1 MTLTALC
8 DFQISLTSLR
18 ISAKWKYHQQFQK
31 LYNFIL
37 ASEKYI
43 IMKWWHWPRF
53 VSQWWSALTIRCYK
67 KYIFLVRL
75 MIFSFLWSEQQ
86 LFVNRSMWFSRVDS
100 LRPDYYVD
108 FENGSVDSQ
117 LLTSWIF
124 LALKSENTVVEI

>member
-1 MTLTALC
+1 M
-8 DFQISLTSLR
+8 R
-18 ISAKWKYHQQFQK
+18 I
-31 LYNFIL
+31 
-37 ASEKYI
+37 
-43 IMKWWHWPRF
+43 
-53 VSQWWSALTIRCYK
+53 
-67 KYIFLVRL
+67 

>member
-1 MTLTALC
+1 M
-8 DFQISLTSLR
+8 R
-18 ISAKWKYHQQFQK
+18 I
-31 LYNFIL
+31 
-37 ASEKYI
+37 
-43 IMKWWHWPRF
+43 
-53 VSQWWSALTIRCYK
+53 
-67 KYIFLVRL
+67 

-86 LFVNRSMWFSRVDS
+86 LFLNRSMWFPRVDS